1 MQQLSLEEVCFVQ
14 ELREKGLSD
23 REIAFLLVR
32 KDLTNERLINL
43 YQEKYAQ
50 GNTRG

>member
-1 MQQLSLEEVCFVQ
+1 MKLSLEEIRFVQ

-32 KDLTNERLINL
+32 KDLTSENLINL
-43 YQEKYAQ
+43 YQQKYESR
-50 GNTRG
+50 N

>member
-1 MQQLSLEEVCFVQ
+1 MQWLSLEEIRFVQ
-14 ELREKGLSD
+14 KLRKQGLSD

-43 YQEKYAQ
+43 YKQTYGEKTA
-50 GNTRG
+50 N